1 MREHTKR
8 NTKRYQTYLEEKSYI
23 KQQKVCKLKGKHAY
37 ISIITANLTSL
48 SDAARQWLSEQTA
61 DIILIQEHHLYNERA
76 FGKIPGY
83 TLVFSPAQKTIYSAR
98 EWETIG
104 GVAIL
109 HKTDTFHL
117 IKHKGIK
124 QRSNWSSLHIQLEKG
139 QELIVVTG
147 YTKHG
152 WEIDTIQTF
161 SQVQDYLGTFMVPWV
176 WGGAFNRSPEELLG
190 KGVTIPAQAHTPK
203 GEWSTCTVGRMI
215 DYFLT
220 PTCEHCPV
228 DECTKK

>member
-1 MREHTKR
+1 MREHIKR
-8 NTKRYQTYLEEKSYI
+8 NTKSYQIYLEENNYI
-23 KQQKVCKLKGKHAY
+23 KQHKVLKVKGKQAY

-61 DIILIQEHHLYNERA
+61 DIILIQEHHVYSERA

-83 TLVFSPAQKTIYSAR
+83 TLVFSPAQKTIHSAR
-98 EWETIG
+98 GWEATG

-109 HKTDTFHL
+109 HKTDLFHL

-124 QRSNWSSLHIQLEKG
+124 QKGFNWASLHIYLEKG
-139 QELIVVTG
+139 EELIVVTS

-161 SQVQDYLGTFMVPWV
+161 SQVRIT
-176 WGGAFNRSPEELLG
+176 
-190 KGVTIPAQAHTPK
+190 
-203 GEWSTCTVGRMI
+203 
-215 DYFLT
+215 
-220 PTCEHCPV
+220 
-228 DECTKK
+228 